1 MRLTWRDGVSTMLVL
16 ACGVIFFAVTDAWGW
31 PLLSSFGAGSAALLV
46 VGLAACIV
54 GGSNMK
60 TFDTSDP
67 MVVGSSTIG
76 VFAFA
81 VAIYGIIN
89 GSETAFAIL
98 ATTIA
103 VLWVVT
109 TIHHE
114 LENDR
119 HHEHH
124 PVAHA

>member
-1 MRLTWRDGVSTMLVL
+1 MRLTWRDGVSTLLVL
-16 ACGVIFFAVTDAWGW
+16 ACGAIFFAVTDAWGW
-31 PLLSSFGAGSAALLV
+31 PLLSSFGAGSAALVV

-67 MVVGSSTIG
+67 MVLGSSTIG
-76 VFAFA
+76 FFALA
-81 VAIYGIIN
+81 VGIYGIIS

-114 LENDR
+114 LANER